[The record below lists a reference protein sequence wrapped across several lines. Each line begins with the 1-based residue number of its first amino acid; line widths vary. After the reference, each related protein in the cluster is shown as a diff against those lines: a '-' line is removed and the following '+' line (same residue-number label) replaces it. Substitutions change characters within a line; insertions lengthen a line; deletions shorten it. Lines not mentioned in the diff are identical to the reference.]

1 MNRTIAF
8 YKTTTC
14 VIMASILLLVWIYPT
29 TAFAWDV
36 GETTGSVGG
45 DLIMLV
51 LKLVLSVVSV
61 LGSILIMK
69 AISYFEKKTKI
80 DIPAATEKMLFDWA
94 DQGIGL
100 AHEKA
105 HQILQKEGTVLGGNE
120 KLNVAL
126 QFVLDIATK
135 HNLEGLAEEKLKDY
149 INSKL
154 GSKRIDETGITTSP
168 NPETVVIAK

>member
-1 MNRTIAF
+1 MKRIITV
-8 YKTTTC
+8 YKVTTC
-14 VIMASILLLVWIYPT
+14 VIMASILLLVWLCPT
-29 TAFAWDV
+29 AAFAGDV
-36 GETTGSVGG
+36 GETTGSAGG

-51 LKLVLSVVSV
+51 LKLVLSIVSV

-80 DIPAATEKMLFDWA
+80 DIPAATEKMFFDWA

-105 HQILQKEGTVLGGNE
+105 HQILQKEGKVLGGNE

-135 HNLEGLAEEKLKDY
+135 HNLEGLAEEELKNY

-154 GSKRIDETGITTSP
+154 GSKRIDATGVTTS
-168 NPETVVIAK
+168 NSETVVIAK